1 MAKTTE
7 AENLINKSQEE
18 QSWKALLRQLP
29 QVDEVMNE
37 SGVTTLKH
45 ALAHDFLKTAVRDVL
60 DELRA
65 EIKAGVNENYE
76 IPSTEAIAHR
86 SCVHA
91 LQLIKPSL
99 RHVINASGVIIHTNL
114 GRSTLCEDAINAVN
128 DVVKGYSTLEYSTK
142 TMARGSRHDHIEQL
156 ICTLTGA
163 EGAIAVNNNAAAVMM
178 VLNEFAKGHEA
189 IVSRGELV
197 EIGGS
202 FRVPDIMAMSNA
214 KMVEVGTTNKTHTE
228 DYEREINDNTA
239 MLLKVHPSNYRM
251 EGFVEDV
258 SIKDLQKI
266 ATAENKRRKDLTEK
280 RCNVI
285 VYEDQGSG
293 VLIEDDF
300 FKKNGEHT
308 ITEALKLGV
317 DIVSF
322 SGDKLL
328 GGPQAGIIVGK
339 KTLIDRLKKNPLA
352 RALRLDKMTLAAL
365 EATLRTYLNEE
376 EAREKIPTLRMLT
389 ESADSV
395 KKRAKKLKTAFEK
408 KADSKKVTFEIV
420 EEISRAGGG
429 SLPMCDIPTHSVCA
443 TFKKGT
449 AEDADRFLIQ
459 NCEPPIIARLT
470 HDKLYFD
477 ARTLEESDFAHIAA
491 SLETYLKQVK

>member
-1 MAKTTE
+1 MTVKVE
-7 AENLINKSQEE
+7 AEGLTSKQRKNEAQKSLFR
-18 QSWKALLRQLP
+18 ALP

-60 DELRA
+60 DDIRE
-65 EIKAGVNENYE
+65 EIKRGVDVDFQ
-76 IPSTEAIAHR
+76 IPSTEEIAHR

-99 RHVINASGVIIHTNL
+99 RHVVNASGVIIHTNL
-114 GRSTLCEDAINAVN
+114 GRSTLCEDAIAAVN
-128 DVVKGYSTLEYSTK
+128 DVASGYSTLEYSTK

-163 EGAIAVNNNAAAVMM
+163 EAAIAVNNNAAAVMM

-214 KMVEVGTTNKTHTE
+214 KMVEVGTTNKTHVE
-228 DYEREINDNTA
+228 DYEREINEDTA

-258 SIKDLQKI
+258 SIKDLQKL
-266 ATAENKRRKDLTEK
+266 ATAENKKRKANGNAK
-280 RCNVI
+280 CNVI

-293 VLIEDDF
+293 VLIEDKF
-300 FKKNGEHT
+300 FKDNGEHT
-308 ITEALKLGV
+308 ITDALRLGV

-328 GGPQAGIIVGK
+328 GGPQAGVIVGRK
-339 KTLIDRLKKNPLA
+339 ELIDRLKKNPLA

-365 EATLRTYLNEE
+365 EATLRTYLNED
-376 EAREKIPTLRMLT
+376 EARKKIPTLRMLT
-389 ESADSV
+389 ESADDV
-395 KKRAKKLKTAFEK
+395 KKRAKKLKTAIEK
-408 KADSKKVTFEIV
+408 KVDSKKVALEVV

-429 SLPMCDIPTHSVCA
+429 SLPMCDIPTFCVCA
-443 TFKKGT
+443 TFKKGS
-449 AEDADRFLIQ
+449 AEDADKFLIQ
-459 NCEPPIIARLT
+459 NFEPPIIARLT
-470 HDKLYFD
+470 REKLYFD
-477 ARTLEESDFAHIAA
+477 ARTLEEKDFSLIADA
-491 SLETYLKQVK
+491 LETYVKTGM